1 MTDAEA
7 LDISRAAVIE
17 AVRAVGLDACMAELD
32 RRAGTDERLR
42 AALRQVGHLLVQAS
56 QSERH

>member
-7 LDISRAAVIE
+7 LDIGRAAVIE

-32 RRAGTDERLR
+32 RRAETDDRLR
-42 AALRQVGHLLVQAS
+42 VALKQVGHLLVQGS
-56 QSERH
+56 QSEKH